1 MRELTDASR
10 LQRFMRELA
19 RAARGAANV
28 YLTGG
33 ASAVLLGWRATTL
46 DVDLKLVPE
55 GDELLRA
62 IARLKDELRLNVELA
77 APDQFLPALPQWR
90 ERSVFIARHDP
101 LSFFH
106 YDFYAQALAKIER
119 EHPQD
124 RLDVGSMRAGGL
136 IRRDQL
142 LELFAAIEPELYRFP
157 AVDAKDLR
165 RRLDELVSGASWA
178 ET

>member
-10 LQRFMRELA
+10 LDRFMRELA
-19 RAARGAANV
+19 RAARGAATV

-62 IARLKDELRLNVELA
+62 IAKLKDELKLNVELA

-90 ERSVFIARHDP
+90 ERSVFIVRHDP

-106 YDFYAQALAKIER
+106 YDFYAQALAKLER
-119 EHPQD
+119 GHAHD
-124 RLDVGSMRAGGL
+124 LVDVASMRAAGL
-136 IRRDQL
+136 VQDAGLRD
-142 LELFAAIEPELYRFP
+142 LFAAIQPQLYRFP
-157 AVDAKDLR
+157 AIDAADFAR
-165 RRLDELVSGASWA
+165 RVEELIADRL
-178 ET
+178 

>member
-10 LQRFMRELA
+10 LDRFMRELA

-55 GDELLRA
+55 SDELLRA
-62 IARLKDELRLNVELA
+62 IAKLKDELRLNVELA
-77 APDQFLPALPQWR
+77 APDQFLPPLPQWR
-90 ERSVFIARHDP
+90 ERSVFIVRHDP

-106 YDFYAQALAKIER
+106 YDFYAQALAKLER
-119 EHPQD
+119 GHAHD
-124 RLDVGSMRAGGL
+124 LVDVASMRAAGL
-136 IRRDQL
+136 VQDARLRDL
-142 LELFAAIEPELYRFP
+142 LAAIQPQLYRFP
-157 AVDAKDLR
+157 AVDAADFVR
-165 RRLDELVSGASWA
+165 RVEELIADRL
-178 ET
+178 

>member
-10 LQRFMRELA
+10 LERFMRELA
-19 RAARGAANV
+19 RAARSAAHV

-46 DVDLKLVPE
+46 DVDLKLVPDS
-55 GDELLRA
+55 DELLRA
-62 IARLKDELRLNVELA
+62 IAKLKDELRLNVELA

-90 ERSVFIARHDP
+90 DRSVFIVRHDP

-106 YDFYAQALAKIER
+106 YDFYAQALAKLER

-124 RLDVGSMRAGGL
+124 RLDVESMHGARLVEAE
-136 IRRDQL
+136 RL
-142 LELFAAIEPELYRFP
+142 LDLFTAIEPELYKFP
-157 AVDAKDLR
+157 AVGAKDLR
-165 RRLDELVSGASWA
+165 RRVEEWVGAHGVPRA
-178 ET
+178 